1 VNIWDKY
8 SNILFTD
15 GACDNVITK
24 KGAWSYILL
33 YNQGR
38 IEIQESGFE
47 TKTTNNRMELTA
59 VIKGIQKIKELNLQ
73 GKTLVLSDSLIT
85 VRGASYIWERKNKNK
100 YRNKKNKHEKKNLDL
115 WNKLDKINFII
126 QARFIWIKGHSGLE
140 YNEKCDDLAEV
151 SYNLQQSY
159 SRNIRRPNSI
169 PLKEILPYV
178 D

>member
-15 GACDNVITK
+15 GACDNVVTK

-33 YNQGR
+33 YNQGK
-38 IEIQESGFE
+38 IERQESGFE

-73 GKTLVLSDSLIT
+73 GKTLVLSDSLLTIN
-85 VRGASYIWERKNKNK
+85 GASRIFRK
-100 YRNKKNKHEKKNLDL
+100 KKNIDL
-115 WNKLDKINFII
+115 WRQLYDLNYSQVRYF
-126 QARFIWIKGHSGLE
+126 WIKGHSGLE
-140 YNEKCDDLAEV
+140 YNEKCDDLAEI
-151 SYNLQQSY
+151 SCNWQQSY
-159 SRNIRRPNSI
+159 SCNIRRPNSI